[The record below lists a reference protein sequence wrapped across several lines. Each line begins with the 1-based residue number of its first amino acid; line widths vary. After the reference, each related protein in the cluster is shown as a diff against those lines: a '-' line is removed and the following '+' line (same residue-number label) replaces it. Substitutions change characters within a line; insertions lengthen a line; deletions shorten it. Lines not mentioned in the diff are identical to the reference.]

1 MNTYT
6 VTVTREDNLWVA
18 VVDGLPK
25 GVIGAMDYEHF
36 GQLHD
41 ELPELIA
48 DLTDTDPDSF
58 VLVWRYEINGS
69 DLTTQLQRLLTVEAE
84 LRRAQGEQERA
95 RKEALAALAD
105 AGLSQRAMA
114 DVVGVS
120 HQRINQ
126 LVKS

>member
-1 MNTYT
+1 MNAYT

-36 GQLHD
+36 ATLHD
-41 ELPELIA
+41 ELPEFIA
-48 DLTDTDPDSF
+48 DLTDTEPGQFTID
-58 VLVWRYEINGS
+58 WRYEVNGH
-69 DLTTQLQRLLTVEAE
+69 DVTKELRELVEATNQ
-84 LRRAQGEQERA
+84 LRHIQADQERV
-95 RKEALAALAD
+95 RKEALAAMAE

-126 LVKS
+126 LVNS